1 METQPFQPDSWIHSA
16 TFPDFTARSGHGI
29 PARMQLPPISAIIF
43 DCDGVLIDSEVLA
56 LEIEIAVLAEA
67 GLHYE
72 REEFARRFAGM
83 SMPKFYAEL
92 EADGL
97 ARLGRSIRDVIYG
110 PMQERY
116 REAFDTRLTEI
127 TGALA
132 AIAAVTHLKA
142 VASSSPRDTLEKK
155 LRKVGHWNYF
165 DPHIYSADHVKDAK
179 PAPDLFLLAAKELGI
194 APHACLVIEDSVNG
208 VTAAKAAGMRCWG
221 FTGGGHMSKEAGLRL
236 LETGAERLV
245 SGWSEFAKELAKL

>member
-1 METQPFQPDSWIHSA
+1 MSFSPS
-16 TFPDFTARSGHGI
+16 
-29 PARMQLPPISAIIF
+29 PPPVSAIIF
-43 DCDGVLIDSEVLA
+43 DCDGVLVDSEVLA

-72 REEFARRFAGM
+72 REEFTRRFTGM

-97 ARLGRSIRDVIYG
+97 ARLGRSIQDVIQG
-110 PMQERY
+110 PMHARY
-116 REAFDTRLTEI
+116 VEAFDTRLTEI
-127 TGALA
+127 AGALA

-155 LRKVGHWNYF
+155 LRKVGHWSHF
-165 DPHIYSADHVKDAK
+165 DPHIYSADHVKEAK
-179 PAPDLFLLAAKELGI
+179 PAPDLFLLAAKELGV
-194 APHACLVIEDSVNG
+194 APDACLVIEDSVNG

-221 FTGGGHMSKEAGLRL
+221 FTGGGHMSGAAGQRL
-236 LETGAERLV
+236 LQTGAERLI
-245 SGWSEFAKELAKL
+245 SDWAEFVAELEKL